1 MNNRSLHLS
10 DLTITGFRGIDHLSI
25 PHLGRVTLLAGYNS
39 VGKTTVL
46 DAVRI
51 YAARGRA
58 AVLRELLRNR
68 EELTEVLDDDGHSDL
83 IPNASGLFHGRDT
96 GQSLSIAIGPQ
107 GNRGSL
113 RIKEFLSA
121 DWSEED
127 ARLLLRFSSEVD
139 TGGLRALK
147 IEFKGKKM
155 LCQWDLQDHRR
166 FYTKRLRAE
175 QDWPQIKCESIG
187 PALLDNQTLTHFWDN
202 VALMENEQFA
212 TEALKIVLGNHV
224 ERVAAIGDENT
235 RGWGGRRVVVK
246 LDGHSRP
253 VPLRSLGDGAGRL
266 LGIALALA
274 NSRNGFLLIDEAENG
289 IHHTAQLRFWQMILQ
304 TAQQHNIQVLATT
317 HSFDCVSGFAQA
329 AAEDDD
335 VEGVL
340 VRLER
345 DGEGL
350 HAIAYSEQG
359 LKTAAEQGIEV
370 R

>member
-1 MNNRSLHLS
+1 MHLP
-10 DLTITGFRGIDHLSI
+10 DLSITGFRGIDHLSI
-25 PHLGRVTLLAGYNS
+25 PRLGRVTLLAGYNS

-58 AVLRELLRNR
+58 AVLHDLLRNR
-68 EELTEVLDDDGHSDL
+68 EELAEVLDDDGDL
-83 IPNASGLFHGRDT
+83 DFIPNAAGLFYGRDS

-107 GNRGSL
+107 GNGGSL
-113 RIKEFLSA
+113 RIKESLSS

-127 ARLLLRFSSEVD
+127 ARRLLRFSSEAD
-139 TGGLRALK
+139 TGRLRALK
-147 IEFKGKKM
+147 IEFQGEEM
-155 LCQWDLQDHRR
+155 ICQWDLQDHRR
-166 FYTKRLRAE
+166 FRISKTKWLRARE
-175 QDWPQIKCESIG
+175 QDWPPQIECESIG
-187 PALLDNQTLTHFWDN
+187 PALLGNRTLARFWDN
-202 VALMENEQFA
+202 VALMEDEQFA
-212 TEALKIVLGNHV
+212 TKALNIVLGNHV
-224 ERVAAIGDENT
+224 ERVAAIGDENN
-235 RGWGGRRVVVK
+235 RWGGRRVVVK
-246 LDGHSRP
+246 LDDHSRP

-274 NSRNGFLLIDEAENG
+274 NSHNGFLLIDEAENG

-329 AAEDDD
+329 AAEDND
-335 VEGVL
+335 VKGVL

-345 DGEGL
+345 DDEGL
-350 HAIAYSEQG
+350 HAISYSEQG
-359 LKTAAEQGIEV
+359 LKTAADQGIEV